1 MEEKYNH
8 YKSLH
13 PEWSHEQIMA
23 AVSIEMSAA
32 NKVTDAG
39 ENADPNDQELIRSVL
54 LGAKEWL
61 HEVLPEVFAKVANF
75 FDDLI
80 NNIGKWLAKGLG
92 YVFDAIDYL
101 YKKGKTVVEALKDPM
116 VQD

>member
-1 MEEKYNH
+1 MMEEKYNY
-8 YKSLH
+8 YKKLH

-32 NKVTDAG
+32 DKVTKAG
-39 ENADPNDQELIRSVL
+39 KDADPNDPELIRSVL

-80 NNIGKWLAKGLG
+80 NNIGKWIEKGLG
-92 YVFDAIDYL
+92 YVINAIDYL
-101 YKKGKTVVEALKDPM
+101 YQKGKNVVEALKEPSK
-116 VQD
+116 

>member
-8 YKSLH
+8 YKRLH

-32 NKVTDAG
+32 NKVTEAG
-39 ENADPNDQELIRSVL
+39 EKADPNDQELVRSVL

-61 HEVLPEVFAKVANF
+61 HEVLPEVFANVANF
-75 FDDLI
+75 FDDII
-80 NNIGKWLAKGLG
+80 NNIGKWIEKGLS
-92 YVFDAIDYL
+92 YVFD
-101 YKKGKTVVEALKDPM
+101 KCM
-116 VQD
+116 FMWS